1 MMFPAASLWT
11 LLALSITGSPVEV
24 RNSRIILPMT
34 SGLRFS
40 NGTNPVQ
47 RDVAQHI
54 DVALDNVHGYS
65 CVMIGIGDRPTF
77 YRLIVN
83 TGSAIT
89 WIGADTAYRP
99 NGAAFNTGLPLR
111 MTYPNSFFAGILFA
125 DTFKITDGHTIESM
139 AIGVATAETRGV
151 RFDGMLG
158 IGPRS
163 LSRGSIPTQPE
174 RMLAT
179 VTERLFTDQSISWP
193 LVALFFKPSTA
204 DLVDLDDGR
213 LVFGDENPGFGDEY
227 PGFNIG
233 NIGYTP
239 RTASM
244 PASTYWGID
253 QSIVYGNTEILQFTS
268 GIVDSGVTFIS
279 IASDAYDRYKT
290 ATGANLDPRNGMLW
304 ITPKQYRFLW
314 PLQFHIGEQIYNLS
328 PNGQIWPR
336 WLNYRIGGTGD
347 GLYLVIKN
355 LRRPTGSGIDFALG
369 YVFLQ
374 RFYSVYDVLN
384 SRVGFATTPYTD
396 ATTN

>member
-1 MMFPAASLWT
+1 MVFPAASFWT

-24 RNSRIILPMT
+24 RNSRIILSMT
-34 SGLRFS
+34 SGLHFS

-47 RDVAQHI
+47 RDDALHI
-54 DVALDNVHGYS
+54 DVALDNVHGFS
-65 CVMIGIGDRPTF
+65 CVTIGIGDRPTF
-77 YRLIVN
+77 YSLIVN

-89 WIGADTAYRP
+89 WIGAHTAYHP
-99 NGAAFNTGLPLR
+99 NSSAFNTGLPLR
-111 MTYPNSFFAGILFA
+111 VTYPANSFAGILFT
-125 DTFKITDGHTIESM
+125 DTFEITDEYTIEGM
-139 AIGVATAETRGV
+139 AIGVATETRGV
-151 RFDGMLG
+151 PFDGMLG

-174 RMLAT
+174 GMLAT
-179 VTERLFTDQSISWP
+179 VTERLFTDRSISWP

-213 LVFGDENPGFGDEY
+213 LVFGDENPGFDDEY
-227 PGFNIG
+227 PDFNIG

-290 ATGANLDPRNGMLW
+290 ATGANLDPRNGMLS
-304 ITPKQYRFLW
+304 ITRRQYPALR
-314 PLQFHIGEQIYNLS
+314 PLEFHIGEQIYNLS

-336 WLNYRIGGTGD
+336 WLNSRIQGD
-347 GLYLVIKN
+347 VNGIYLVIKR
-355 LRRPTGSGIDFALG
+355 LPGPTGSGIDFSLG

-396 ATTN
+396 ANTN